1 VSKQFGVIVFSFLL
15 MACQPDSPV
24 AKPEKTLLHTKC
36 IASQSQCEVTTE
48 KSQYSVRFWQENLV
62 DTIKGET
69 PFTIEIIPLT
79 FLPTKINEPIN
90 LATRS
95 IKNSTITKISGYL
108 EGRDMFM
115 GKVPVF
121 FTTTSTPSPTIA
133 QASIGQATEL
143 ASPSLKNFTYLAETQ
158 LANCMAEQM
167 VWRLWITV
175 ERAEDTENF
184 FVDFTSTH

>member
-1 VSKQFGVIVFSFLL
+1 

-36 IASQSQCEVTTE
+36 IASQSRCEVTTE
-48 KSQYSVRFWQENLV
+48 KSQYSVRFLQENLL

-69 PFTIEIIPLT
+69 PFTIEIIPLIL
-79 FLPTKINEPIN
+79 LPTKINEPID

-143 ASPSLKNFTYLAETQ
+143 ASPSLKNFVYLAETQ

-184 FVDFTSTH
+184 FVDFTSTY

>member
-1 VSKQFGVIVFSFLL
+1 VSKQLSIIVFSFLL
-15 MACQPDSPV
+15 IACQPDSPV
-24 AKPEKTLLHTKC
+24 AKPKQTLPNTQC

-48 KSQYSVRFWQENLV
+48 KSQYSVRFWQENLL

-69 PFTIEIIPLT
+69 PFIIEILPLS
-79 FLPTKINEPIN
+79 LSPIKINEPI
-90 LATRS
+90 APSTGS
-95 IKNSTITKISGYL
+95 IKNSTITKVSGYL

-121 FTTTSTPSPTIA
+121 FTASTSPSPAKA
-133 QASIGQATEL
+133 QAAIEQATEI
-143 ASPSLKNFTYLAETQ
+143 ATPSLNNFTYQAETQ

-167 VWRLWITV
+167 VWRLWVTV
-175 ERAEDTENF
+175 ERAEETERF

>member
-1 VSKQFGVIVFSFLL
+1 VSKQISVIVFSFLL

-36 IASQSQCEVTTE
+36 IASQSRCEVTTE
-48 KSQYSVRFWQENLV
+48 KSQYSVRFWQENLL

-79 FLPTKINEPIN
+79 ILPTEINEPID

-121 FTTTSTPSPTIA
+121 FTATPSPTTA
-133 QASIGQATEL
+133 QTPIEQATEL
-143 ASPSLKNFTYLAETQ
+143 TIPSLKNLAYLAETQ

-167 VWRLWITV
+167 VWRFWITV
-175 ERAEDTENF
+175 ERVEETESF